1 MFKQAGIFTGKV
13 LETKMGEPRFSKEPE
28 AFDVC
33 LLVEGPEG
41 QSDWWRGEISAKYGV
56 GTYAGKT
63 QAQITIG
70 ELTKIGFVGQSFH
83 TLDDQFVGKEITYTV
98 VERTYEGKSYYDVK
112 YIGSSDYGPKAI
124 STDEIDRRMAAMG
137 LGPAPVAAPAAAPA
151 AAAAPVAAAVADA
164 WPSA

>member
-1 MFKQAGIFTGKV
+1 MFKQAGIFKGKV
-13 LETKMGEPRFSKEPE
+13 LETKMGEPRFSKEVD

-41 QSDWWRGEISAKYGV
+41 QSDWWRGEISAKYGT
-56 GTYAGKT
+56 GNYAGKT

-83 TLDDQFVGKEITYTV
+83 TLDDQFVGKEISYTV

-112 YIGSSDYGPKAI
+112 YIGSSDYSPQAI
-124 STDEIDRRMAAMG
+124 STEEIDRRMAAMG
-137 LGPAPVAAPAAAPA
+137 LGAAPAAPAPAPVAPAPAPAALG
-151 AAAAPVAAAVADA
+151 A
-164 WPSA
+164 WPTA